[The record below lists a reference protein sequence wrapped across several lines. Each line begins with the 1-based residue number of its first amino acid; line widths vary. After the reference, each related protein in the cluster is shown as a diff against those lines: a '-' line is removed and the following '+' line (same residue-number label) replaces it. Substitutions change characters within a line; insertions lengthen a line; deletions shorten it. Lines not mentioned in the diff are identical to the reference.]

1 MLRENE
7 EGKGQKGAR
16 EGATW
21 SLLPPRILPRRL
33 LEEDAAW
40 GQGVPW
46 AQTAEN
52 HLVEPMANT
61 WEALSDG
68 QE

>member
-1 MLRENE
+1 MRKKE

-21 SLLPPRILPRRL
+21 SLLPPRILPRKL
-33 LEEDAAW
+33 LEEDAAV
-40 GQGVPW
+40 GRSV
-46 AQTAEN
+46 AEN

-61 WEALSDG
+61 WEAVNDG
-68 QE
+68 QK